1 MRIITG
7 KLTSREAGAQAGMD
21 RSTSMAL
28 RKTAKDGAIAGVA
41 GVGAGVVVARR
52 REASEL
58 ARLQAEDARLSST
71 IVEQAI
77 ELAALH
83 GSRPGAEGPV
93 PQGARSGPAA
103 VSSGPPEPGGARPA
117 THGQPTALLP
127 SMMRSGSRAICR
139 AKSVT
144 PQRLTT
150 SRGSGRPRRRA
161 RPS

>member
-7 KLTSREAGAQAGMD
+7 ELTSREAGAQAGMD

-28 RKTAKDGAIAGVA
+28 HKTAKDGAIAALQVLGP
-41 GVGAGVVVARR
+41 GRR
-52 REASEL
+52 RDAREASKL

-93 PQGARSGPAA
+93 PQGCSEWTGGGLIRAA
-103 VSSGPPEPGGARPA
+103 QA
-117 THGQPTALLP
+117 
-127 SMMRSGSRAICR
+127 
-139 AKSVT
+139 
-144 PQRLTT
+144 
-150 SRGSGRPRRRA
+150 RRA
-161 RPS
+161 ARRPTPNPPPGDPS